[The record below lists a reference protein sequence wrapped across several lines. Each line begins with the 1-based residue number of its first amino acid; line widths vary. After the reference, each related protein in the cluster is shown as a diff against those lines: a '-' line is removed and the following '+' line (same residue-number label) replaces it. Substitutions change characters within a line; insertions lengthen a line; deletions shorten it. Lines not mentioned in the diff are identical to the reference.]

1 MKRRE
6 QESPFPYR
14 PEKLSHKGEG
24 EGSKVSWTPYVGLSW
39 LPMWIFLLNIFA
51 VSIGETTI
59 NMNINQNRLQVSWLP
74 ISLNLG
80 SNSENFI
87 NAKKVLS
94 LGQTVSF
101 Q

>member
-1 MKRRE
+1 M
-6 QESPFPYR
+6 
-14 PEKLSHKGEG
+14 
-24 EGSKVSWTPYVGLSW
+24 GLSW

-51 VSIGETTI
+51 VSVGETTI
-59 NMNINQNRLQVSWLP
+59 NMNVNQNRLQISWPP
-74 ISLNLG
+74 ISLNHG
-80 SNSENFI
+80 SENFI